1 MIQLPSPSVVM
12 PHCQPE
18 TLPGYHYVATADGDA
33 HALANEVP
41 LAILLNGVSHAVM
54 MVSPCQLDEFITGFL
69 VSEGII
75 RHPREIHD
83 LEFHRQ
89 GDALEADALEARVTL
104 GNGAHYRWKEHKRS
118 LAGRTGCGLCGIESL
133 AQALPGLP
141 RLPTTPL
148 PPVTAL
154 EKLYR
159 QLPDWQ
165 PLGQECGS
173 LHAAFF
179 ADLDG
184 QILHACEDVGRHNA
198 LDKLI
203 GTLLHQKRPA
213 SPGMV
218 LMTSRCS
225 IELVQKM
232 GRAGLPTLVTLGA
245 PTGLAVRQAR
255 EAGLNLLHLPRNQS
269 PRVYSTSITA
279 HDQETRHHHED

>member
-1 MIQLPSPSVVM
+1 MS
-12 PHCQPE
+12 HCQPE
-18 TLPGYHYVATADGDA
+18 ILPGYHYVATTARGT

-75 RHPREIHD
+75 KHPREIHD

-89 GDALEADALEARVTL
+89 GDALEARVTL

-141 RLPTTPL
+141 RLPAAPL

-154 EKLYR
+154 EKLHR

-165 PLGQECGS
+165 PLGRECGA

-184 QILHACEDVGRHNA
+184 RILHACEDVGRHNA

-203 GTLLHQKRPA
+203 GTLLHQKLSA
-213 SPGMV
+213 TPGMV

-232 GRAGLPTLVTLGA
+232 ARAALSTLVTLGA
-245 PTGLAVRQAR
+245 PTDLAVRQAR
-255 EAGLNLLHLPRNQS
+255 EAGLNLLHLPRKQS
-269 PRVYSTSITA
+269 PRLYSTSITA